1 MKEKI
6 PSELARLNA
15 STNQKSLDEQFLRM
29 ARSKM
34 GSVVKMADTIPRAE
48 YPTGAKTAAQ
58 HLVSRMFTDA
68 IFSQDIR
75 TIELIINRIDGNSPR
90 DDQMSS
96 MQTLFGDTLNEIL
109 EIENPEDLRVT
120 PEDTVMSA
128 LCKALYDLAASDI
141 YHEVDKETGD
151 VRTKKP
157 STEAK
162 KSHEAALRIVIE
174 RSQGRKTTPTL
185 IEEAPE
191 IGEADWLLSLQP
203 GETMV

>member
-6 PSELARLNA
+6 PSELARLREA
-15 STNQKSLDEQFLRM
+15 TNERSLDEQFLRM
-29 ARSKM
+29 AKSKM
-34 GSVVKMADTIPRAE
+34 GSVVRMADTVPRAE

-75 TIELIINRIDGNSPR
+75 TIELIINRIDGNNPR

-109 EIENPEDLRVT
+109 QIENPTELRVT

-141 YHEVDKETGD
+141 YHEVDKETGE
-151 VRTKKP
+151 VRTRKP

-174 RSQGRKTTPTL
+174 RSQGRKTTSTL

-191 IGEADWLLSLQP
+191 IGEADWLLSLNSP
-203 GETMV
+203 DDVV

>member
-6 PSELARLNA
+6 PSELARLREA
-15 STNQKSLDEQFLRM
+15 TNERSLDEQFLRM
-29 ARSKM
+29 AKSKM
-34 GSVVKMADTIPRAE
+34 GSVVRMADTVPRAE

-75 TIELIINRIDGNSPR
+75 TIELIINRIDGNNPR

-109 EIENPEDLRVT
+109 QIENPTELRVT

-141 YHEVDKETGD
+141 YHEVDKETGE
-151 VRTKKP
+151 VRTRKP

-191 IGEADWLLSLQP
+191 SGEADWLLSLNSP
-203 GETMV
+203 DDVV

>member
-6 PSELARLNA
+6 PSELARLREA
-15 STNQKSLDEQFLRM
+15 TNERSLDEQFLRM
-29 ARSKM
+29 AKSKM
-34 GSVVKMADTIPRAE
+34 GSVVRMADTVPRAE

-75 TIELIINRIDGNSPR
+75 TIELIINRIDGNNPR

-109 EIENPEDLRVT
+109 QIENPTELRVT

-141 YHEVDKETGD
+141 YHEVDKETGE
-151 VRTKKP
+151 VRTRKP

-191 IGEADWLLSLQP
+191 IGEADWLLSINSP
-203 GETMV
+203 DDVV